1 MNKKLIAIAVA
12 SAMSVPAAVTV
23 MAPTTAQADD
33 SGPTVYGR
41 LRAGLQR
48 TDDDLADDDV
58 IGFEDGSSRFG
69 IRGEEDLGNG
79 LAAIYRY
86 EWATTVVEDEGSAT
100 GLGKRHSW
108 VGLKG
113 SFGQVTI
120 GRQTNPFYGLTGTS
134 YALGNEYTG
143 NYAMYEVGN
152 FSDKTSDSLVYRNSF
167 GDLEFGAA
175 FEFNQDDA
183 ANEDLDSFSL
193 AGRYNFGAGR
203 VSLAYWDQDVSS
215 DDGSTTEND
224 VFAAF
229 VDFNIGESGNIY
241 LGWMGAATDVGDTFD
256 TDDGIDI
263 SIDDRDVDSYHIG
276 YGGRSGDVSY
286 FISYDGI
293 DYDNDNGTTR
303 GTTDRDIITIGGA
316 YYLSSRTRIYFEA
329 EFLDSDA
336 EDADRNRQVVGLR
349 HDF

>member
-48 TDDDLADDDV
+48 TDADSADEDV
-58 IGFEDGSSRFG
+58 IGFEDASSRFG

-79 LAAIYRY
+79 LAGVYRY
-86 EWATTVVEDEGSAT
+86 EWGTTVVEDEGSAT
-100 GLGKRHSW
+100 GLGKRHSF

-113 SFGQVTI
+113 SFGTVTI

-143 NYAMYEVGN
+143 NYAMFEVGN
-152 FSDKTSDSLVYRNSF
+152 FSDKTSDTLVYTNSF

-183 ANEDLDSFSL
+183 ANEDLDSFSI

-203 VSLAYWDQDVSS
+203 VSLAYWDQDSS
-215 DDGSTTEND
+215 STDDDGNVSTSEND

-229 VDFNIGESGNIY
+229 IDFNVGESGNIY
-241 LGWMGAATDVGDTFD
+241 LGWMGAAADVGDTFD
-256 TDDGIDI
+256 TDNGIDI
-263 SIDDRDVDSYHIG
+263 NIDERDVDSYHLG
-276 YGGRSGDVSY
+276 YSGRSGDVGY
-286 FISYDGI
+286 FLSYDGI
-293 DYDNDNGTTR
+293 DYDDETAGA
-303 GTTDRDIITIGGA
+303 DRDIFTVGGA
-316 YYLSSRTRIYFEA
+316 YYLSGRTRIYFEA
-329 EFLDSDA
+329 EFVDSDA
-336 EDADRNRQVVGLR
+336 EDSDRNRQVVGVR

>member
-12 SAMSVPAAVTV
+12 TAMSVPAAVTV
-23 MAPTTAQADD
+23 MVPTTAQADD

-48 TDDDLADDDV
+48 TDDDAADDDV
-58 IGFEDGSSRFG
+58 IGFEDGSSRVG
-69 IRGEEDLGNG
+69 IKGEEDLGNG

-86 EWATTVVEDEGSAT
+86 EWGTTVVEDEGSAT
-100 GLGKRHSW
+100 GLSKRHGW

-143 NYAMYEVGN
+143 NYAMYEVGS

-167 GDLEFGAA
+167 GDLELGLAL
-175 FEFNQDDA
+175 ELDQDDD
-183 ANEDLDSFSL
+183 ANEDLDSFSI

-203 VSLAYWDQDVSS
+203 VSLAYWDRDWSGTDDNGAVSTREDDV
-215 DDGSTTEND
+215 
-224 VFAAF
+224 VAAF
-229 VDFNIGESGNIY
+229 VDFNVGESGNIY
-241 LGWMGAATDVGDTFD
+241 LGWMSASADPDVGDED
-256 TDDGIDI
+256 E
-263 SIDDRDVDSYHIG
+263 VDSYHIG

-286 FISYDGI
+286 FFSYDGI
-293 DYDNDNGTTR
+293 DYDDDAAGA
-303 GTTDRDIITIGGA
+303 DRDIFTLGGA

-329 EFLDSDA
+329 EFSDSDA
-336 EDADRNRQVVGLR
+336 DDADRNRQVVGIR

>member
-41 LRAGLQR
+41 LRGGLQR
-48 TDDDLADDDV
+48 TDDDRAEDDV
-58 IGFEDGSSRFG
+58 IGFEDASSRFG
-69 IRGEEDLGNG
+69 VKGEEDLGNG
-79 LAAIYRY
+79 MAAVYRY
-86 EWATTVVEDEGSAT
+86 EWGTQLVEDEGSAT
-100 GLGKRHSW
+100 GLSKRHSY

-113 SFGQVTI
+113 SFGQFTM

-152 FSDKTSDSLVYRNSF
+152 FSDKTSDTLVYRNTW

-175 FEFNQDDA
+175 LEFNQSDA
-183 ANEDLDSFSL
+183 NNEDLDSWSI

-203 VSLAYWDQDVSS
+203 VSLAYWEQDDSTI
-215 DDGSTTEND
+215 DGDGVITATEND
-224 VFAAF
+224 VLAAF
-229 VDFNIGESGNIY
+229 VDFNVGESGLVY
-241 LGWMGAATDVGDTFD
+241 LGWMSAGDDIGSEFD
-256 TDDGIDI
+256 IGDRLDE
-263 SIDDRDVDSYHIG
+263 RDVDSYHIG
-276 YGGRSGDVSY
+276 YNGRSGDIGY
-286 FISYDGI
+286 FISYDAI
-293 DYDNDNGTTR
+293 DFDDDAEE
-303 GTTDRDIITIGGA
+303 DRDYLTIGAA
-316 YYLSSRTRIYFEA
+316 YYLSSRTRFYFEA
-329 EFLDSDA
+329 EFLDTDEADGA
-336 EDADRNRQVVGLR
+336 EDADRNRQVIGIR

>member
-12 SAMSVPAAVTV
+12 TAMSVPAAVTV
-23 MAPTTAQADD
+23 MVPTTAQADD

-48 TDDDLADDDV
+48 TDDDAADDDV
-58 IGFEDGSSRFG
+58 IGFEDGSSRVG
-69 IRGEEDLGNG
+69 IKGEEDLGNG

-86 EWATTVVEDEGSAT
+86 EWGTTVVEDEGSAT
-100 GLGKRHSW
+100 GLSKRHGW

-143 NYAMYEVGN
+143 NYAMYEVGS
-152 FSDKTSDSLVYRNSF
+152 FSDKVSDSLVYRNSF

-175 FEFNQDDA
+175 LELDQSETA
-183 ANEDLDSFSL
+183 EDVDSFSL
-193 AGRYNFGAGR
+193 AARYNFGAGR
-203 VSLAYWDQDVSS
+203 VSLAYWDQTVGAE
-215 DDGSTTEND
+215 DGSESDND

-229 VDFNIGESGNIY
+229 VDFNVGESGNIY
-241 LGWMGAATDVGDTFD
+241 LGWMGASEDVGDIID
-256 TDDGIDI
+256 TDDGLSINIDEP
-263 SIDDRDVDSYHIG
+263 DVDSYHIG

-286 FISYDGI
+286 FFSYDGI
-293 DYDNDNGTTR
+293 DYDDDAAGA
-303 GTTDRDIITIGGA
+303 DRDIFTLGGA

-329 EFLDSDA
+329 EFSDSDA
-336 EDADRNRQVVGLR
+336 EDADRNRQVVGIR